1 MNIDDSLKTIKESV
15 NKVFGNKVRVRV
27 CGICIED
34 NKLLMVKHLGIG
46 KNKYLWAP
54 PGGGLEFGED
64 SADTLKRE
72 FLEETNLV
80 VEAGRF
86 MFINEYVE
94 PPLHAIELFF
104 EVKTLSGTL
113 KTGTDPEIKGRQIIA
128 DVRFMSFEEAQQEH
142 PQRLHNLFNYVQNMD
157 ELRSLQGHLVA
168 PGKLVYR

>member
-1 MNIDDSLKTIKESV
+1 MKIDNSLKSLKESV

-54 PGGGLEFGED
+54 PGGGLEFGEQA
-64 SADTLKRE
+64 ADTLKRE
-72 FLEETNLV
+72 FLEETNLT

-86 MFINEYVE
+86 MFVNEYVE

-104 EVKTLSGTL
+104 EVKRLSGVL
-113 KTGTDPEIKGRQIIA
+113 QTGTDPEIRGKQIIA
-128 DVRFMSFEEAQQEH
+128 DVRFMSFEEARQEH
-142 PQRLHNLFNYVQNMD
+142 PQRLHNLFNYAQSVD
-157 ELRSLQGHLVA
+157 ELQQLRGHFVA
-168 PGKLVYR
+168 PGKLAYR